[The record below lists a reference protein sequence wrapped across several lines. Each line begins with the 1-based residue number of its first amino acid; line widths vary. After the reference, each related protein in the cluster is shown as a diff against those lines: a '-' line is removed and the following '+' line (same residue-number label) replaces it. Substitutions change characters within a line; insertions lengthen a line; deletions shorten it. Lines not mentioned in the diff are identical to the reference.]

1 MIRKTDAF
9 LDQTAAHMD
18 VAAEKLSWM
27 VFTSDQAGNRLCAIS
42 AVSRLPHISV
52 FTQHYSG
59 LVVVDLVSP
68 WDPLEVNSEY
78 LLRAN
83 SARQPSVAVTL
94 AESEKNLKNSQPR
107 QFLRVPTASSQ
118 SALTASDNQA
128 SRESFPTLLQR
139 TRRNYT
145 ALTLNTTGC

>member
-1 MIRKTDAF
+1 MTRKTDAF
-9 LDQTAAHMD
+9 LDQNAAHMD

-42 AVSRLPHISV
+42 ALSRLPHISV

-59 LVVVDLVSP
+59 LWFLP
-68 WDPLEVNSEY
+68 GALWRWTL
-78 LLRAN
+78 N

-94 AESEKNLKNSQPR
+94 AESEKTWKIPSPGV
-107 QFLRVPTASSQ
+107 FLLVPTASSQ

-128 SRESFPTLLQR
+128 SRESFATLLQR
-139 TRRNYT
+139 TRCNYT
-145 ALTLNTTGC
+145 ALTFNTTGCWKRTK